1 MKKRGDFQVIFR
13 KISLLIFFNEIA
25 GLSSKTFCFKNQ
37 NLQSSMRAEEIGSFN
52 ENSSKYTLV
61 ET

>member
-25 GLSSKTFCFKNQ
+25 GLSFNTFCFKN
-37 NLQSSMRAEEIGSFN
+37 LQSFMRAEEIGSFN